1 MITSYELGKIYEFS
15 TDTYFINK
23 TVGILISYGQE
34 DEKYR
39 FEFSPLLK
47 EYQRETE
54 FASYIREVSYTFRDN
69 LFGVVTEH

>member
-23 TVGILISYGQE
+23 TVGILISYSQE

-39 FEFSPLLK
+39 FEFFPLLK

-54 FASYIREVSYTFRDN
+54 FAPYIREVSYTLHED
-69 LFGVVTEH
+69 LFGVATKH

>member
-34 DEKYR
+34 DENIDLN
-39 FEFSPLLK
+39 FLL
-47 EYQRETE
+47 Y
-54 FASYIREVSYTFRDN
+54 
-69 LFGVVTEH
+69 

>member
-39 FEFSPLLK
+39 FEFSPLL
-47 EYQRETE
+47 
-54 FASYIREVSYTFRDN
+54 
-69 LFGVVTEH
+69 